1 MGNYRFQWMILIVGI
16 GLFGIKLWA
25 WYISHSVA
33 ILTDALESI
42 VNIVAAFLG
51 LYTLWISSRPK
62 DKNHPYGHGK
72 AEFISATFEGILIV
86 LAGIYICYKS
96 IFHFFY
102 GNPIKELGLGVL
114 LISASGFINYC
125 LGFFAIKRSK
135 KYGSPAL
142 EATGKHLQSDTYST
156 LGILLGLL
164 FYWIFK
170 KPWIDSLVA
179 GIFGIIILY
188 QGSKIIKSSLA
199 GIMDEADTQLLNEL
213 IAALNNSRKNDW
225 IDIHN
230 LRIIKYGSILHMD
243 CHLTVPWYYNVHQ
256 AHKVVDELQ
265 ELVNQH
271 FAQKIELFVHTDG
284 CLPISCSIC
293 GIQECTERT
302 FAYQSKLVWNISNIT
317 DNEKHTYPT

>member
-102 GNPIKELGLGVL
+102 GKVE
-114 LISASGFINYC
+114 
-125 LGFFAIKRSK
+125 K
-135 KYGSPAL
+135 KKS
-142 EATGKHLQSDTYST
+142 
-156 LGILLGLL
+156 
-164 FYWIFK
+164 FK
-170 KPWIDSLVA
+170 
-179 GIFGIIILY
+179 
-188 QGSKIIKSSLA
+188 Q
-199 GIMDEADTQLLNEL
+199 
-213 IAALNNSRKNDW
+213 
-225 IDIHN
+225 
-230 LRIIKYGSILHMD
+230 
-243 CHLTVPWYYNVHQ
+243 
-256 AHKVVDELQ
+256 
-265 ELVNQH
+265 
-271 FAQKIELFVHTDG
+271 
-284 CLPISCSIC
+284 
-293 GIQECTERT
+293 
-302 FAYQSKLVWNISNIT
+302 
-317 DNEKHTYPT
+317 